1 MVRLS
6 FFGFFKEP
14 QQQIDDL
21 RAKVQRYISQIES
34 RLYSQETRAG
44 YLNSLKTLNS
54 CRDLL
59 QMLNSSPED
68 EQIKVLKKMVKQLK
82 PISKIKYC

>member
-14 QQQIDDL
+14 QQQIHDL
-21 RAKVQRYISQIES
+21 RTKVQRYISQIES
-34 RLYSQETRAG
+34 LLYSQETRSG

-59 QMLNSSPED
+59 QILNSSPED
-68 EQIKVLKKMVKQLK
+68 EQIKVLKKMVKHLK
-82 PISKIKYC
+82 HISKIKRC